1 MTLNPDVYKKAQKL
15 IDEQIGGD
23 RLIEPGDRE
32 NLPYITCLLK
42 ETLRYVHSTIDKPRT
57 DPFSS
62 GRWGA
67 PVPLGKYHFFER
79 DGTRSRS
86 EGVPHL
92 PTQDDIY
99 EGYLLPG
106 GSSVFFNVWL
116 VILRTGLIHSDR
128 ANIRIGP

>member
-1 MTLNPDVYKKAQKL
+1 MTLNPEVYKKAQKV
-15 IDEQIGGD
+15 IDEQVGGD

-42 ETLRYVHSTIDKPRT
+42 EVLRYVHATIDKLRT
-57 DPFSS
+57 DSFSS
-62 GRWGA
+62 GRWGV
-67 PVPLGKYHFFER
+67 PVPLGKYRIFGR

-86 EGVPHL
+86 KGVPHL

-116 VILRTGLIHSDR
+116 VFSHKG
-128 ANIRIGP
+128 